1 MTPKE
6 ILYVEDALGH
16 AQFLT
21 QQSQNAAGTLQDAVL
36 RRQAQTLAD
45 KNRQIFQQFYA
56 LV

>member
-21 QQSQNAAGTLQDAVL
+21 QQCREAAGKLQDKTL
-36 RRQAQTLAD
+36 KQQAQQLAE
-45 KNRQIFQQFYA
+45 KNQQIFGRFYS

>member
-6 ILYVEDALGH
+6 LLYVEDALGH

-36 RRQAQTLAD
+36 RREAQTLAD